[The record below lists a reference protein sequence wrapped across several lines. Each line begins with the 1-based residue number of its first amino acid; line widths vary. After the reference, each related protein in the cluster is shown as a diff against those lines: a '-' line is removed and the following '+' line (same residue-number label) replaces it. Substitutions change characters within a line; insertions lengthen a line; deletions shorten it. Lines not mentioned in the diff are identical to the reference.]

1 MHVSIRRQKTLHGCQ
16 YVNPLACFPSSSSSL
31 HLLLLN
37 RELTVTVMGSILI
50 AGTLTSS
57 SSFFFLLLPLFN
69 AACRADDGTIH
80 QTCLLRSP
88 FYSSL
93 LLSFRVIVPALLF
106 SISFP
111 YLPSFPLSFFTPL
124 LLSSHFLHPQGYL
137 SPLTSKF
144 FLSILSIPSYPYFIL
159 ILTLMTLN
167 VNVTLPNRLTL
178 SPF

>member
-1 MHVSIRRQKTLHGCQ
+1 MWQRLSEAGCRKNVSIRRQKTLHGCQ

-111 YLPSFPLSFFTPL
+111 YLPSFPLCFLRTPSPIIPL
-124 LLSSHFLHPQGYL
+124 FPPSRLS
-137 SPLTSKF
+137 
-144 FLSILSIPSYPYFIL
+144 
-159 ILTLMTLN
+159 
-167 VNVTLPNRLTL
+167 
-178 SPF
+178 